1 MSRIARLAAS
11 LDEPL
16 LVTDGVNVQY
26 LLGFES
32 SNCAVLVEPDGQAT
46 LYTDFRYLEAA
57 KAVAGVEVVQTR
69 RDVAGALSELLAGRR
84 IGFEASRISYAHWQ
98 TLTAGG
104 AELVPTHGLVEAFR
118 RVKDDTEIDA
128 IRRASAISDELY
140 AALAREQFSG
150 RTEKELAWWIE
161 RTFRELGAD
170 GLAFAPIVASGLN
183 GASPHAHPGDTVIGK
198 GVLVTI
204 DMGCKVDGYCSD
216 CTRTFAV
223 GEVSEQLVEIYGLVA
238 QAQLDGLAAVRA
250 GESGVDVD
258 AASRTAIAAAGMGEH
273 YGHGL
278 GHGLGL
284 EVHEAPVLRPESP
297 DVLAP
302 RNLVTV
308 EPGLYLPGVGGCR
321 IEDLVVVTET
331 GCEILTS
338 FTKEMLVVA

>member
-1 MSRIARLAAS
+1 MSRIARLADS

-16 LVTDGVNVQY
+16 LVTDRVNVQY
-26 LLGFES
+26 LLGFQS
-32 SNCAVLVEPDGQAT
+32 SNCAVLVDPDGTST
-46 LYTDFRYLEAA
+46 LYTDFRYLESARA
-57 KAVAGVEVVQTR
+57 IAGVEVVQTR
-69 RDVAGALSELLAGRR
+69 RDVAAGLSELLAGRR

-98 TLTAGG
+98 TLAAGG
-104 AELVPTHGLVEAFR
+104 ADLVPTRGLVEAFR
-118 RVKDDTEIDA
+118 LVKDDGEIDA
-128 IRRASAISDELY
+128 IRRAASISDDVY
-140 AALAREQFSG
+140 AALSEERFTG

-183 GASPHAHPGDTVIGK
+183 GASPHAHPGDTVIDE

-204 DMGCKVDGYCSD
+204 DMGCTIDAYCSD

-223 GEVSEQLVEIYGLVA
+223 GEVSEQLVGLYALVA

-250 GESGVDVD
+250 GETGVDVD
-258 AASRTAIAAAGMGEH
+258 AASRTAIAAAGMADY

-284 EVHEAPVLRPESP
+284 EVHEAPVLRPEST

-302 RNLVTV
+302 RNLVTI

-321 IEDLVVVTET
+321 IEDLVVITET

-338 FTKEMLVVA
+338 FTKDMLVVG

>member
-1 MSRIARLAAS
+1 VSRVARLAAS
-11 LDEPL
+11 LVEPL

-57 KAVAGVEVVQTR
+57 KAVAGVTVVQTR

-84 IGFEASRISYAHWQ
+84 IGFEASRISYAQWQ
-98 TLTAGG
+98 TLGAGG
-104 AELVPTHGLVEAFR
+104 ADLVPTRGLVEAFR
-118 RVKDDTEIDA
+118 LVKDDAEIDA

-140 AALAREQFSG
+140 AALARERFSG
-150 RTEKELAWWIE
+150 RTESELAWWIE

-170 GLAFAPIVASGLN
+170 GLSFAPIVASGLN
-183 GASPHAHPGDTVIGK
+183 GASPHAHPGDTVISE

-204 DMGCKVDGYCSD
+204 DMGCTVDGYCSD

-223 GEVSEQLVEIYGLVA
+223 GEVSEQLLEIYGLVA

-258 AASRTAIAAAGMGEH
+258 AASRTAIVAAGMAEY

-278 GHGLGL
+278 GHGLGM

-302 RNLVTV
+302 RNLVTI
-308 EPGLYLPGVGGCR
+308 EPGLYLPDVGGCR

-338 FTKEMLVVA
+338 FTKDMLTVS